1 VGPGYLFYGGW
12 PFGLRQRQSLCSF
25 LTLLRPVFMLSAE
38 GVVIS
43 AVEVVISAVGVV
55 ISAVGVVIS
64 AIEFPLCI
72 KEFIWQALL
81 ASFCCKH

>member
-1 VGPGYLFYGGW
+1 MGPGYLFYGGW

-55 ISAVGVVIS
+55 ISA
-64 AIEFPLCI
+64 IEFPLCI